1 MRRISEILGE
11 PAFPE
16 GLDRLYLQDVLD
28 QDLKVFAFQERQGR
42 FRDFLLCLVSPNLA
56 AEQPTHTLLIGG
68 EVCKRKL
75 RAAKAKGSFPLIC
88 RFLNRGRYYDV
99 V

>member
-1 MRRISEILGE
+1 VKRISEILGE
-11 PAFPE
+11 QVLPE
-16 GLDRLYLQDVLD
+16 GLDRLYLQDVLE

-42 FRDFLLCLVSPNLA
+42 FRDFLLCLVSPDLA
-56 AEQPTHTLLIGG
+56 AEQPTHTLLVGG

-75 RAAKAKGSFPLIC
+75 RAAKAKGGFPLIC
-88 RFLNRGRYYDV
+88 KFLNRGRYYDV

>member
-1 MRRISEILGE
+1 MKRISEVLGE
-11 PAFPE
+11 PTFPK
-16 GLDRLYLQDVLD
+16 GLDRLYLQDVLE

-42 FRDFLLCLVSPNLA
+42 FRDFLLCLVSPDLG
-56 AEQPTHTLLIGG
+56 AEQPTHTLLVGG
-68 EVCKRKL
+68 EVCKKKL
-75 RAAKAKGSFPLIC
+75 RQAKTKGSFPLIC